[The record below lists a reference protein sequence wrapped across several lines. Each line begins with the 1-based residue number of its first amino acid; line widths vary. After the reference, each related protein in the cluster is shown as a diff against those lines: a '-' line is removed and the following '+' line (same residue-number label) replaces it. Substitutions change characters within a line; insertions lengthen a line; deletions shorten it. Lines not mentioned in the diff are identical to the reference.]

1 MDLHKHLREN
11 TRAAHDRVD
20 QLFGGLMLSSRHD
33 YLLFLLSHYLAHQ
46 TLENYFSDVLPLD
59 ERPPCVSSLLAG
71 DLSTLGLTCE
81 MEIPFSMGDETA
93 PLGVSYVIAGAHFG
107 QRVLR
112 ARWAKSSNSDI
123 LDAGAYLTSQDMA
136 LFWPIVRD
144 RMEIERPSA
153 CDLTHLVRSANATFG
168 LFEYCFDR
176 ALREVSHIEQQT
188 C

>member
-11 TRAAHDRVD
+11 TRSAHGRVD
-20 QLFGGLMLSSRHD
+20 QLFGGLMLSTRRD

-46 TLENYFSDVLPLD
+46 TLDNYFSDVLPLE
-59 ERPPCVSSLLAG
+59 ERPPFVSSLLEG
-71 DLSTLGLTCE
+71 DLFALGFKSDLK
-81 MEIPFSMGDETA
+81 IPVSMGDETA

-112 ARWAKSSNSDI
+112 SRWARSSDRGI

-136 LFWPIVRD
+136 LFWPIVRK

-153 CDLTHLVRSANATFG
+153 CDLARLVRSANATFD

>member
-1 MDLHKHLREN
+1 MNLHKHLREN
-11 TRAAHDRVD
+11 TRSAHGRVD
-20 QLFGGLMLSSRHD
+20 QLFGGLMLSTRRD
-33 YLLFLLSHYLAHQ
+33 YLLFLQSHYLAHQ
-46 TLENYFSDVLPLD
+46 SLEKYFSDVLPLE
-59 ERPPCVSSLLAG
+59 ERPPRVSPLLAG
-71 DLSTLGLTCE
+71 DLLALGVKSDLK
-81 MEIPFSMGDETA
+81 IPFSMGDETA

-112 ARWAKSSNSDI
+112 SRWARSSDRDI